1 MTFRQPL
8 AAGAFCVLLTVF
20 LAACDPTGSD
30 GLTGP
35 LQDDVTGL
43 EQLAPEAPVPAAIE
57 LELMPTIMSRS
68 VIMKDLDAHV
78 AKKVAK
84 RLRKL
89 NKEKKRALN
98 RAHVRARRVFSETPE
113 PDADT
118 VAELQAQ
125 LDDALATV
133 FDPEDMERIQ
143 AAALRLS
150 ELPMPPNETSSLS
163 LGKVDPCTDRCTEN
177 FTVEVVAAE
186 VMYLSALVGCAYTGP
201 IAPACWGVATVAR
214 AAEFITTAVT
224 YSNCLEACREA
235 MNT

>member
-1 MTFRQPL
+1 MTFREPL

-35 LQDDVTGL
+35 SHEAVTGL
-43 EQLAPEAPVPAAIE
+43 EQPAPEAPVPVAIE
-57 LELMPTIMSRS
+57 LDQMPTVMSRS
-68 VIMKDLDAHV
+68 VIMKDLDVHV

-84 RLRKL
+84 RLSKL
-89 NKEKKRALN
+89 SKEKKRALN
-98 RAHVRARRVFSETPE
+98 KAHVRARRVLSETPE
-113 PDADT
+113 PNADT

-125 LDDALATV
+125 LDEALSTV
-133 FDPEDMERIQ
+133 FDVQDMERIQ

-150 ELPMPPNETSSLS
+150 ELPMRPNEPLSLS

-177 FTVEVVAAE
+177 FTVDVIAAE
-186 VMYLSALVGCAYTGP
+186 VMYLSGLVGCAYTGP
-201 IAPACWGVATVAR
+201 IAPACWGVATVVR
-214 AAEFITTAVT
+214 AAELISTAVT

-235 MNT
+235 MNS

>member
-1 MTFRQPL
+1 MTFRAPL
-8 AAGAFCVLLTVF
+8 AAGAFCVLLTVL
-20 LAACDPTGSD
+20 LAACDPTEPG

-35 LQDDVTGL
+35 SPDDVTS
-43 EQLAPEAPVPAAIE
+43 QDWPEAEAAIE
-57 LELMPTIMSRS
+57 LDQMPNVMSRS

-78 AKKVAK
+78 AKKVAQ
-84 RLRKL
+84 RLRRLSKA
-89 NKEKKRALN
+89 KKRALN
-98 RAHVRARRVFSETPE
+98 KAHVRARRVLSETPE

-118 VAELQAQ
+118 VAKLQAQ
-125 LDDALATV
+125 LNEALSTV
-133 FDPEDMERIQ
+133 FDAQDMERIQ

-150 ELPMPPNETSSLS
+150 ELPMLPNEPSSLS

-177 FTVEVVAAE
+177 FTVDVVAAE

-214 AAEFITTAVT
+214 AAEFISTAVT

-235 MNT
+235 LNA